1 MSGQSRLTIQS
12 QRDAVQ
18 LGHDDVAQ
26 QHIEAVFLQRLQRL
40 HAVSYGLH
48 LMAAAFQGADQE
60 CPHGLFVFGNQDTGH
75 DTVLVCFVTG
85 ETDA

>member
-1 MSGQSRLTIQS
+1 MSGQSRFTFKASAMPSNSGMTMSLNNIS
-12 QRDAVQ
+12 K
-18 LGHDDVAQ
+18 LF
-26 QHIEAVFLQRLQRL
+26 FLQRLQRL